1 MQTEQFTRIARKYM
15 DTVYRVALNYLRS
28 PDGADDITQEVF
40 LRLLRSET
48 LFESEEHIRN
58 WLIRVTV
65 NECKRDLASRWRKV
79 EPLEAYAEKLSFSSE
94 ENSETYRI
102 VMGLPRK
109 YRMVIYLHYY
119 EGYSTAEI
127 AQMLGSKQSTVC
139 TQLERGRKLLKNM
152 LLEANDDGDRTV

>member
-15 DTVYRVALNYLRS
+15 DTVYRVALNYMKS
-28 PDGADDITQEVF
+28 PDAADDITQEVF
-40 LRLLRSET
+40 LRLLRSNT
-48 LFESEEHIRN
+48 LFETEEHTRN
-58 WLIRVTV
+58 WLIRVTI
-65 NECKRDLASRWRKV
+65 NECKRDLASRWRRV

-102 VMGLPRK
+102 VMRLPRK

-139 TQLERGRKLLKNM
+139 TQLERGRKLLKTM
-152 LLEANDDGDRTV
+152 LLEANDD

>member
-28 PDGADDITQEVF
+28 PDAADDITQEVF

-48 LFESEEHIRN
+48 LFASEEHIRN
-58 WLIRVTV
+58 WLIRVTI

-79 EPLEAYAEKLSFSSE
+79 EPLEAYAEKLAFSSE

-102 VMGLPRK
+102 VMRLPRK

-119 EGYSTAEI
+119 EGYSTSEI

-139 TQLERGRKLLKNM
+139 TQLERGRKLLKTM
-152 LLEANDDGDRTV
+152 LLEADDDGDRPV

>member
-1 MQTEQFTRIARKYM
+1 MQAEQFTRIARKYM
-15 DTVYRVALNYLRS
+15 DTVYRVALNYMKS
-28 PDGADDITQEVF
+28 PDAADDITQEVF
-40 LRLLRSET
+40 LRLLRTET

-58 WLIRVTV
+58 WLIRVTI
-65 NECKRDLASRWRKV
+65 NECKRDLASRWRRV

-94 ENSETYRI
+94 ENSETYRS
-102 VMGLPRK
+102 VMRLPRK

-127 AQMLGSKQSTVC
+127 AQLLGSKQSTVC

-152 LLEANDDGDRTV
+152 LSEANDDGN

>member
-15 DTVYRVALNYLRS
+15 DTVYRVALNYMKS
-28 PDGADDITQEVF
+28 PDAADDITQEVF
-40 LRLLRSET
+40 LRLLRTET

-58 WLIRVTV
+58 WLIRVTI
-65 NECKRDLASRWRKV
+65 NECKRDLASRWRRV

-102 VMGLPRK
+102 VMHLPRK

-139 TQLERGRKLLKNM
+139 TQLERGRKLLKTM
-152 LLEANDDGDRTV
+152 LLEANDD

>member
-40 LRLLRSET
+40 LRLLRSNT
-48 LFESEEHIRN
+48 LFETEEHTRN
-58 WLIRVTV
+58 WLIRVTI
-65 NECKRDLASRWRKV
+65 NECKRDLASRWRRV

-94 ENSETYRI
+94 ENSETFRI
-102 VMGLPRK
+102 AMRLPRK

-127 AQMLGSKQSTVC
+127 AQILGSKQSTVC

-152 LLEANDDGDRTV
+152 LLEANDD

>member
-1 MQTEQFTRIARKYM
+1 MQTEQFTRIACKYM
-15 DTVYRVALNYLRS
+15 DTVYRVALNYMKS
-28 PDGADDITQEVF
+28 PDAADDITQEVF
-40 LRLLRSET
+40 LRLLRSNT
-48 LFESEEHIRN
+48 LFETEEHTRN
-58 WLIRVTV
+58 WLIRVTI
-65 NECKRDLASRWRKV
+65 NECKRDLASHWRRV

-102 VMGLPRK
+102 VMRLPRK

-152 LLEANDDGDRTV
+152 LLEANDD

>member
-1 MQTEQFTRIARKYM
+1 MQAEQFTRVARTYM
-15 DTVYRVALNYLRS
+15 DTVYRVALNYMKS
-28 PDGADDITQEVF
+28 PDAADDITQEVF
-40 LRLLRSET
+40 LRLLRTET
-48 LFESEEHIRN
+48 LFASEEHIRN
-58 WLIRVTV
+58 WLIRVTI
-65 NECKRDLASRWRKV
+65 NECKRDLASRWRRV

-102 VMGLPRK
+102 VMRLPRK

-127 AQMLGSKQSTVC
+127 AQMFGAKQSTVC

-152 LLEANDDGDRTV
+152 LLEADNV

>member
-1 MQTEQFTRIARKYM
+1 MQKEQFTRIAHKYM
-15 DTVYRVALNYLRS
+15 DTVYRVALNYMKS
-28 PDGADDITQEVF
+28 PDAADDITQEVF
-40 LRLLRSET
+40 LRLLRTET
-48 LFESEEHIRN
+48 LFASEEHTRN
-58 WLIRVTV
+58 WLIRVTI
-65 NECKRDLASRWRKV
+65 NECKRDLAARWRRV

-102 VMGLPRK
+102 VMRLPRK

-127 AQMLGSKQSTVC
+127 AQMFGAKQSTVC

-152 LLEANDDGDRTV
+152 LLEADNV

>member
-15 DTVYRVALNYLRS
+15 DTVYRVALNYVRS
-28 PDGADDITQEVF
+28 PDAADDITQEVF

-48 LFESEEHIRN
+48 LFKSEEHIRN
-58 WLIRVTV
+58 WLIRVTI
-65 NECKRDLASRWRKV
+65 NESKRDLASRWRKV

-94 ENSETYRI
+94 ENSETYRS
-102 VMGLPRK
+102 VMHLPRK

-119 EGYSTAEI
+119 EGYSTSEI

>member
-15 DTVYRVALNYLRS
+15 DTVYRVALNYVRS
-28 PDGADDITQEVF
+28 PDAADDITQEVF

-48 LFESEEHIRN
+48 LFKSEEHIRN
-58 WLIRVTV
+58 WLIRVTI
-65 NECKRDLASRWRKV
+65 NESKRDLASRWRKV

-94 ENSETYRI
+94 ENSETYRS
-102 VMGLPRK
+102 VMRLPRK

-119 EGYSTAEI
+119 EGYSTSEI

>member
-1 MQTEQFTRIARKYM
+1 MQKEQFTRIAHKYM
-15 DTVYRVALNYLRS
+15 DTVYRVALNYMKS
-28 PDGADDITQEVF
+28 PDAADDITQEVF
-40 LRLLRSET
+40 LRLLRTET
-48 LFESEEHIRN
+48 LFASEEHTRN
-58 WLIRVTV
+58 WLIRVTI
-65 NECKRDLASRWRKV
+65 NECKRDLASRWRRV

-102 VMGLPRK
+102 VMRLPRK

-127 AQMLGSKQSTVC
+127 AQILGSKQSTVC

-152 LLEANDDGDRTV
+152 LLEANDD

>member
-15 DTVYRVALNYLRS
+15 DTVYRVALNYVRS
-28 PDGADDITQEVF
+28 PDAADDITQEVF

-48 LFESEEHIRN
+48 LFKSEEHIRN
-58 WLIRVTV
+58 WLIRVTI
-65 NECKRDLASRWRKV
+65 NESKRDLASRWRKV

-94 ENSETYRI
+94 ENSETYRS
-102 VMGLPRK
+102 VMRLPRK

-119 EGYSTAEI
+119 EGYSTSEI

-152 LLEANDDGDRTV
+152 LLEANDDGDRPI

>member
-15 DTVYRVALNYLRS
+15 DTVYRVALNYVRS
-28 PDGADDITQEVF
+28 PDAADDITQEVF

-48 LFESEEHIRN
+48 LFKSEEHIRN
-58 WLIRVTV
+58 WLIRVTI
-65 NECKRDLASRWRKV
+65 NESKRDLASRWRKV

-94 ENSETYRI
+94 ENSETYRS
-102 VMGLPRK
+102 VMRLPRK

-119 EGYSTAEI
+119 EGYSTSEI

-152 LLEANDDGDRTV
+152 LLEAQDDGD